1 MRIIAGKYK
10 KRKLDV
16 LSEAISPTKDS
27 LRETMFNIISQKVEG
42 SRVLD
47 LYAGSGAFALE
58 AISRGAQSADLVD
71 IRPKTIYKNTAFLEE
86 DDCKRVSVFGCD
98 ALKYIKKAAGQKK
111 KYDLVFIDPPYH
123 KGLLKKSLQLLFDY
137 DILQPDAVVLAEHE
151 KNLEVDLESASKGL
165 IKSKKIKEYIDF
177 RQIRSHKTTVTLIK
191 KKNNSE

>member
-71 IRPKTIYKNTAFLEE
+71 IRPKTIYKNIGFLEE
-86 DDCKRVSVFGCD
+86 DDRKRVSVFGCD